1 MSASRPIEV
10 EITMTSG
17 CYLQVTDITGTSN
30 FEHSYENG
38 KKKIVIENSMYLLIS

>member
-30 FEHSYENG
+30 FEHSYE
-38 KKKIVIENSMYLLIS
+38 KWQLSLIHI